1 MVDNDVNTPNV
12 IARAVPIQ
20 NMLSELAFFNVFTG
34 IHSPGI
40 PQASEE

>member
-20 NMLSELAFFNVFTG
+20 NRLPELPFFKVFTG
-34 IHSPGI
+34 MHSPGI
-40 PQASEE
+40 PQDSEE